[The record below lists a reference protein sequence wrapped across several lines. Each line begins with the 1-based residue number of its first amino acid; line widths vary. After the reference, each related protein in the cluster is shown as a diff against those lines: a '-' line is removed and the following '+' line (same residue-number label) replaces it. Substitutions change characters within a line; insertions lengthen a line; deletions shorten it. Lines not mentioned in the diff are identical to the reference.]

1 VALMGSARGIYT
13 FGSHL
18 KWAPAIAAGY
28 GASIFCHM
36 LINGKLF

>member
-1 VALMGSARGIYT
+1 MAIY
-13 FGSHL
+13 FVL

-28 GASIFCHM
+28 AVSIAIHM